1 VDSAKEPEIG
11 PVGHRQPVVA
21 PSGEPL
27 KAGDHV
33 VLADDRG
40 HHQLACLVAGNSLHM
55 NAGAIP
61 CAELIGKL
69 PGRRVKTGK
78 GKEVTVTK
86 PTLEEYMLM
95 MPRAAQ
101 IITPKDAAYIV
112 HWADVFPGATVVEAG
127 VGSGALTLSL
137 LRAVGEA
144 GRVIG
149 FEQRVEFA
157 NRAQKNVDN
166 WREPLAK
173 RLELRVADVHAG
185 LGALSK
191 VDRVI
196 LDLAE
201 PWLALPGA
209 ATALVADGFLVAYL
223 PNIRQ
228 VDRLL
233 HAILDRQEFEPPEV
247 VEAWVRPWIADRERL
262 RPVHKILAFTGFL
275 VRTRRRGESE
285 EEIAAFFRRD

>member
-1 VDSAKEPEIG
+1 VESAKEPE
-11 PVGHRQPVVA
+11 VGHVGQRPPLTA
-21 PSGEPL
+21 PSGQPL

-33 VLADDRG
+33 VLSDDRG

-61 CAELIGKL
+61 CAELIGTL

-78 GKEVTVTK
+78 GKEVSVTK
-86 PTLEEYMLM
+86 PTLEEYMLL

-137 LRAVGEA
+137 LRAVGET
-144 GRVIG
+144 GKVIG

-166 WREPLAK
+166 WREPLGR
-173 RLELRVADVHAG
+173 RLELRIADVHAG
-185 LGALSK
+185 LAALSQ

-196 LDLAE
+196 LDLAD
-201 PWLALPGA
+201 PWLAISGA
-209 ATALVADGFLVAYL
+209 AIALTAGGILMAYL
-223 PNIRQ
+223 PNVRQ
-228 VDRLL
+228 VDRLIN
-233 HAILDRQEFEPPEV
+233 AILDRQEFTLPEV

-275 VRTRRRGESE
+275 VRTQRRGETAE
-285 EEIAAFFRRD
+285 ELAALRRRD